1 MKIYKLTYEEIDTND
16 PTKSINESVQ
26 KCISDKELEL
36 KSENI
41 FIDLPMGNFIKTQLW
56 DELSD
61 KIMVTYLIED
71 IMFDNN

>member
-1 MKIYKLTYEEIDTND
+1 MKMYKLTYEEIDTND

-41 FIDLPMGNFIKTQLW
+41 
-56 DELSD
+56 
-61 KIMVTYLIED
+61 
-71 IMFDNN
+71 

>member
-16 PTKSINESVQ
+16 PTKSINESVK

-36 KSENI
+36 AAPFAPFTDFTMS
-41 FIDLPMGNFIKTQLW
+41 NFIKTQLW

-61 KIMVTYLIED
+61 K
-71 IMFDNN
+71 

>member
-16 PTKSINESVQ
+16 PTKSINEIVQ
-26 KCISDKELEL
+26 KCISDKELEY
-36 KSENI
+36 EQI
-41 FIDLPMGNFIKTQLW
+41 FIDFPMCNFIKTQLW

-71 IMFDNN
+71 KLFDNK

>member
-26 KCISDKELEL
+26 KCISDKELEF
-36 KSENI
+36 EAT
-41 FIDLPMGNFIKTQLW
+41 FIDFTKSNFIKTQLW

-61 KIMVTYLIED
+61 KIMVTYLVED
-71 IMFDNN
+71 ILFDNK

>member
-26 KCISDKELEL
+26 KCISDKELEI
-36 KSENI
+36 KSL
-41 FIDLPMGNFIKTQLW
+41 FIDFTMGNFIKTQLW

-61 KIMVTYLIED
+61 KIMVTYLLED
-71 IMFDNN
+71 IMFDNK